1 MRGTFGPVGAQ
12 ATIFSTP
19 DGLDASNRVRQ
30 VTSFGDTTG
39 ERDQRRTG
47 VGEGRDYNGLLAPP
61 DPDDNASGL
70 EALFRITKDQTMA
83 KAAATARPRRNKAEV
98 QEEFRKI
105 REEAAATREGRNA
118 KVEEAA
124 NLREA
129 EIRQAVDG
137 LSVEGVAQSISAL
150 SVQIS
155 KALAEVSDNL
165 IAEVRRLATIR
176 EAVALESEELQRLH
190 KVDVA
195 ATVLDQLVQEY
206 DAKRQELGAEI
217 SAGRAA
223 WDAEVKARER
233 AEKEYDENLKK
244 QRQRETDE
252 YEYKK
257 TLDRKKTQDK
267 YDEEMRAL
275 EKKNR
280 ERQETLEKG
289 WQERER
295 AIKEREEEYLRL
307 QQEVGGFSSRL
318 QAEVERAKGEAIQ
331 QTEQRFE
338 QQGLLMTKEREADRR
353 LAEFQV
359 KTLEEAVARQTTQIA
374 ALQKQLDEAKQQV
387 QDIAVKAIE
396 GASGARAL
404 AHVNQIAMEQAK
416 PRAAQV

>member
-1 MRGTFGPVGAQ
+1 MR
-12 ATIFSTP
+12 S
-19 DGLDASNRVRQ
+19 
-30 VTSFGDTTG
+30 G
-39 ERDQRRTG
+39 ERRERLWLPAIIMTRAAGPRRQHP
-47 VGEGRDYNGLLAPP
+47 GLK
-61 DPDDNASGL
+61 
-70 EALFRITKDQTMA
+70 ALFWMRKATMA
-83 KAAATARPRRNKAEV
+83 KAAATAHPRRNKAEV

-118 KVEEAA
+118 KVEGAA

-129 EIRQAVDG
+129 EVRQAVDG

-190 KVDVA
+190 KIDIA
-195 ATVLDQLVQEY
+195 ATALDQLVQEY
-206 DAKRQELGAEI
+206 DSKRQELGAEI

-244 QRQRETDE
+244 QRQRETEE

-280 ERQETLEKG
+280 EKQEAVEKD

-318 QAEVERAKGEAIQ
+318 QADMERARSEAIQ

-359 KTLEEAVARQTTQIA
+359 KTLEEAAARQTTQIA

-416 PRAAQV
+416 TRAGQV

>member
-1 MRGTFGPVGAQ
+1 
-12 ATIFSTP
+12 
-19 DGLDASNRVRQ
+19 
-30 VTSFGDTTG
+30 
-39 ERDQRRTG
+39 
-47 VGEGRDYNGLLAPP
+47 
-61 DPDDNASGL
+61 
-70 EALFRITKDQTMA
+70 
-83 KAAATARPRRNKAEV
+83 
-98 QEEFRKI
+98 
-105 REEAAATREGRNA
+105 
-118 KVEEAA
+118 
-124 NLREA
+124 
-129 EIRQAVDG
+129 
-137 LSVEGVAQSISAL
+137 
-150 SVQIS
+150 
-155 KALAEVSDNL
+155 
-165 IAEVRRLATIR
+165 
-176 EAVALESEELQRLH
+176 VALESAELQRLH
-190 KVDVA
+190 KIDIA
-195 ATVLDQLVQEY
+195 ATALDQLVQDY
-206 DAKRQELGAEI
+206 DSKRQELGAEI

-280 ERQETLEKG
+280 EKQEALEKD

-318 QAEVERAKGEAIQ
+318 QAEVERARSEAIQ

-404 AHVNQIAMEQAK
+404 AQVNQIAMEQAK
-416 PRAAQV
+416 TRAGQV

>member
-1 MRGTFGPVGAQ
+1 
-12 ATIFSTP
+12 
-19 DGLDASNRVRQ
+19 
-30 VTSFGDTTG
+30 
-39 ERDQRRTG
+39 
-47 VGEGRDYNGLLAPP
+47 
-61 DPDDNASGL
+61 
-70 EALFRITKDQTMA
+70 MA
-83 KAAATARPRRNKAEV
+83 KAAATAHPRRNKAEV

-124 NLREA
+124 HLREA
-129 EIRQAVDG
+129 EVRQAVDG

-190 KVDVA
+190 KIDIA
-195 ATVLDQLVQEY
+195 ATALDQLVQEY
-206 DAKRQELGAEI
+206 DSKRQELGAEV

-280 ERQETLEKG
+280 AKAFRSLIWSDG
-289 WQERER
+289 ARFPS
-295 AIKEREEEYLRL
+295 
-307 QQEVGGFSSRL
+307 VNSSRSL
-318 QAEVERAKGEAIQ
+318 NP
-331 QTEQRFE
+331 
-338 QQGLLMTKEREADRR
+338 GLNE
-353 LAEFQV
+353 
-359 KTLEEAVARQTTQIA
+359 
-374 ALQKQLDEAKQQV
+374 
-387 QDIAVKAIE
+387 
-396 GASGARAL
+396 
-404 AHVNQIAMEQAK
+404 
-416 PRAAQV
+416 